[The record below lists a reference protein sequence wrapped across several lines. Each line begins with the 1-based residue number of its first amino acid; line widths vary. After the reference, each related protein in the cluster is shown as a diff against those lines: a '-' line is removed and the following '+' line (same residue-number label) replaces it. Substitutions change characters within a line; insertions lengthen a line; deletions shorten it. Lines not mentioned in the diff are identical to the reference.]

1 MLRII
6 VMETEAVGKR
16 MIVMELG
23 GEFEQVA
30 VRIKDAILK
39 EDDKV
44 DFPEAKNTHKNRY
57 IAESLQY
64 IDRNYGEKDICVRK
78 IAESIGISE
87 GHLSHLF
94 KKEMESSVMAYLT
107 RYRMRIAMGM
117 LRDCGIKVYEVA
129 DRVGYRDMT
138 SFSDTFKRVV
148 GMNPSEYQKHCL

>member
-57 IAESLQY
+57 IAE
-64 IDRNYGEKDICVRK
+64 
-78 IAESIGISE
+78 
-87 GHLSHLF
+87 
-94 KKEMESSVMAYLT
+94 
-107 RYRMRIAMGM
+107 
-117 LRDCGIKVYEVA
+117 
-129 DRVGYRDMT
+129 
-138 SFSDTFKRVV
+138 
-148 GMNPSEYQKHCL
+148 